1 MAIPKRLV
9 LLIHKYREYSNGSLL
24 EYHTFI
30 NTQIKKITGFR
41 KGAILDF
48 YTNHTYQQLAVC
60 VNIVEDNSLHRT
72 IHKSKGDE
80 FDNVI
85 LILDEEKDLNFLF
98 APDLDRKE
106 EHRVFY
112 VAMSRAKH
120 NLFISTPS
128 LSSSNRN
135 KLALMPLKIFDI

>member
-1 MAIPKRLV
+1 M
-9 LLIHKYREYSNGSLL
+9 
-24 EYHTFI
+24 
-30 NTQIKKITGFR
+30 
-41 KGAILDF
+41 
-48 YTNHTYQQLAVC
+48 AVC